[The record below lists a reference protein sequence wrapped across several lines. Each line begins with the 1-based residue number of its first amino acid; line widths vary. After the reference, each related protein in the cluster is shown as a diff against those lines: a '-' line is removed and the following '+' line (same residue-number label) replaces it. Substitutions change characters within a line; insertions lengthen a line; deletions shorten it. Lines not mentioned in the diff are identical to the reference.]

1 MISKIKP
8 SHSDEVDVLGIIITI
23 FNNKLKI
30 FLISAL
36 AVVLSLG
43 YQIIK
48 KHVPEIMVTTEIRP
62 ISTFD
67 KLEYQTYNFA
77 FDKFSPSKET
87 KIIINNFEKK
97 TEELK
102 VISFKSIDGD
112 FLIDLFI
119 EKLNE
124 TILLKEGIKKFN
136 LIKKEDYKNQQ
147 VYDDAVTKLA
157 SEIKFLP
164 PNDDT
169 EKGEVI
175 PYWRIQFITENTA
188 TWQKFLEYVEKPAN
202 NEIQSH
208 LSKVFFKFI
217 QNEKEFKKFSIED
230 LNLQMNSAIENY
242 EITIQRKLTY
252 LNEQAKIARTLN
264 VAKNNILESQ
274 SFKTDTAVITTLI
287 SEIPYYMRGYEMIE
301 KEIELIKDRKNSK
314 AWVKDLDL
322 LESSMRNLTSNKDLE
337 RLENLFKKTPIYNS
351 NNFYA
356 GKIMFQSTKDI
367 KLNDRNLIKVL
378 VLSGLLGAII
388 AIFYLL
394 ISNAIQ
400 NRR

>member
-1 MISKIKP
+1 MISKIKR
-8 SHSDEVDVLGIIITI
+8 SHSDEVDMLDIIITI

-67 KLEYQTYNFA
+67 KLEYQTYNLA
-77 FDKFSPSKET
+77 FDKFSPSTKT

-102 VISFKSIDGD
+102 VISFKSIDGN

-230 LNLQMNSAIENY
+230 INLQMNSAIENY

-301 KEIELIKDRKNSK
+301 KEIELIKARKNSK

-337 RLENLFKKTPIYNS
+337 RLENLFKKTPISNS

-367 KLNDRNLIKVL
+367 KLNDRNLIKRL

>member
-1 MISKIKP
+1 MIQKIKP

-77 FDKFSPSKET
+77 FDKFSPSTET
-87 KIIINNFEKK
+87 KIIIDNFEKK
-97 TEELK
+97 KKELK
-102 VISFKSIDGD
+102 VISFKRIDGD
-112 FLIDLFI
+112 FLIGLFI

-169 EKGEVI
+169 EKGEVN

-217 QNEKEFKKFSIED
+217 QNEKEFKNFSIED

-301 KEIELIKDRKNSK
+301 KEIELIKARKNSK

-337 RLENLFKKTPIYNS
+337 RLENLFKKTPISNS

-367 KLNDRNLIKVL
+367 KLNDRNLIKRL